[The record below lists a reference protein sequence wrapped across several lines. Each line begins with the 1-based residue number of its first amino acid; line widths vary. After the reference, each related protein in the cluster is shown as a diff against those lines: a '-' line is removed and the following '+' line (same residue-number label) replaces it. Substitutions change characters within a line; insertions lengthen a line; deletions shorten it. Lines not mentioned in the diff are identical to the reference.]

1 MKERKNERM
10 NDTHSGFLILEDE
23 EQTACVKLND
33 KRSESFSIANGT
45 RQGSVLSP
53 ALFAFYLDELLARLR
68 SLGVGSHVGG
78 LWCCL
83 FC

>member
-33 KRSESFSIANGT
+33 KDLSHSLLQMGQDRAQCCPQLCLHSILMSSWPG
-45 RQGSVLSP
+45 
-53 ALFAFYLDELLARLR
+53 
-68 SLGVGSHVGG
+68 
-78 LWCCL
+78 
-83 FC
+83 